1 MRNPKQQKRAPIG
14 AQFKA
19 KKIITTR
26 ENGSLR
32 VQKDFSD
39 CVSKTKLEFQKEC
52 DIHNIV
58 KFPLPPQ
65 APLAYSDLSNVPNLR
80 DVFKTVHDV
89 KENFMKIPSDVRKLM
104 DNDPSKLKMFIEDP
118 KNKELLLAKGV
129 LKAPESAKPLP
140 NKKIDTSSKEVLET
154 APAS

>member
-52 DIHNIV
+52 DIQHR
-58 KFPLPPQ
+58 Q
-65 APLAYSDLSNVPNLR
+65 
-80 DVFKTVHDV
+80 
-89 KENFMKIPSDVRKLM
+89 IPST
-104 DNDPSKLKMFIEDP
+104 
-118 KNKELLLAKGV
+118 
-129 LKAPESAKPLP
+129 
-140 NKKIDTSSKEVLET
+140 TSSTSCLL
-154 APAS
+154 